1 MADPVLRPLQWSK
14 EFHVYAEQNGMFDVF
29 MELFRELV
37 MWKPKDP
44 LVYIRDELPR
54 ISRSIYS
61 PRVFILG
68 EYPGKLVYSL
78 GFPEII
84 INEPVYL

>member
-1 MADPVLRPLQWSK
+1 MSDPVLRPLQWSK

-37 MWKPKDP
+37 MWKPADP

-68 EYPGKLVYSL
+68 EYPGII
-78 GFPEII
+78 PEQAAVFKWA
-84 INEPVYL
+84 NSKAG